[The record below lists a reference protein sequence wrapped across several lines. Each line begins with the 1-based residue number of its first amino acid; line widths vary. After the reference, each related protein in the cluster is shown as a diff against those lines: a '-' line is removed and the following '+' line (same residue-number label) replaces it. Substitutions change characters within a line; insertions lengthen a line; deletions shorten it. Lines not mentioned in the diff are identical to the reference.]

1 MKLEYNKRDIEN
13 VLSKPR
19 AATLEI
25 ESLIEKVKLL
35 NAQWRAKSFI
45 IKANKYFGME
55 ASTYKPTLRNIYKN
69 YPNLKVYSKS
79 REQEA
84 KITKEDF
91 KGAYIYLYEEKPIY
105 VGISR
110 SCIYR
115 TFQHL
120 RTQSHFTS
128 TLAYRIGKDIYNLK
142 NIESPYKGSRK
153 DFFQHINTQTI
164 FEFLQNCEIA
174 YLPIEN
180 DDVLASFEIHFT
192 VAHKI
197 ALNTFR
203 TH

>member
-1 MKLEYNKRDIEN
+1 MKLEYNKTDIRN
-13 VLSKPR
+13 VLSKSR
-19 AATLEI
+19 TQRIDINSLLEN
-25 ESLIEKVKLL
+25 VVHL
-35 NAQWRAKSFI
+35 NAHWREKSFI
-45 IKANKYFGME
+45 IKANSYFGNE
-55 ASTYKPTLRNIYKN
+55 ALTYKPILRTIYK
-69 YPNLKVYSKS
+69 YHPDLKKHSINRK
-79 REQEA
+79 QEA

-91 KGAYIYLYEEKPIY
+91 KGAYIYLYEDKPIY

-115 TFQHL
+115 THQHL

-153 DFFQHINTQTI
+153 DFFQHIDTQTI

-180 DDVLASFEIHFT
+180 DDVLASFEIHFA

-197 ALNTFR
+197 AMNTFR